1 MNAHAEPLTRP
12 RACQFVAGL
21 LFYGIASRRATVWA
35 RSRHRHAITDRNSR
49 TPGSW
54 TCRLV
59 S

>member
-12 RACQFVAGL
+12 WTCHFVAGL
-21 LFYGIASRRATVWA
+21 LFYGIAFRRATGWA
-35 RSRHRHAITDRNSR
+35 RSRHRHAIADRDSR
-49 TPGSW
+49 APGSW